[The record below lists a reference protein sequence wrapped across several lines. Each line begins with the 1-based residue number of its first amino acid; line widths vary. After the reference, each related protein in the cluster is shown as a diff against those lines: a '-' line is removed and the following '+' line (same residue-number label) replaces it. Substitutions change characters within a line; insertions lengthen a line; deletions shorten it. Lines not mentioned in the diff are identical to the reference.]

1 MSKKSCV
8 GLFLILVIVVLT
20 AGPALAADGELPW
33 GNFGWR
39 MLNIVIFVALLY
51 KLLGKKACA
60 FFKGR
65 QESIGKDL
73 DDLEARRKEAKKKL
87 LELESS
93 IGNLDQERQAILDE
107 SKAQAEASKEAIIAE
122 AHRQAE
128 QILVTARRTA
138 ENEGRSMLA
147 EVRSAL
153 ADEIVDAAEKV
164 LESKLDNTKHGKLIT
179 NSLTKVVLN

>member
-8 GLFLILVIVVLT
+8 GLFLILALVVLST
-20 AGPALAADGELPW
+20 SPALAADGELPW

-39 MLNIVIFVALLY
+39 MLNIVIFVGVLW
-51 KLLGKKACA
+51 KLVGKKACA

-65 QESIGKDL
+65 QESIGKEL
-73 DDLEARRKEAKKKL
+73 DDLAARRKEAKNKL
-87 LELESS
+87 RELESS
-93 IGNLDQERQAILDE
+93 ISNLEKERQAILDE
-107 SKAQAEASKEAIIAE
+107 SKAQAEASKETIIAE

-138 ENEGRSMLA
+138 ENEGRTMLA
-147 EVRSAL
+147 EVRSTL

-164 LESKLDNTKHGKLIT
+164 LESKLDSAKHGKLIT